1 MCPRVNVTPD
11 ELVANVPLVI
21 SWPAA
26 VSLLL
31 PSPLLTCTVTVKRV
45 HGGISQ
51 PAPRVRN
58 REICRCIQKLDRRAV
73 SLAGHNPLSER
84 LTVNSSLSSLYVSYV
99 VASLELANF

>member
-21 SWPAA
+21 SWPVA

-31 PSPLLTCTVTVKRV
+31 PSPLLTCAVTVKRI

-51 PAPRVRN
+51 PAPRVLN
-58 REICRCIQKLDRRAV
+58 RKICRCLHKLDRRDV
-73 SLAGHNPLSER
+73 SFAGHNPPQAVEA
-84 LTVNSSLSSLYVSYV
+84 LTVNSSLSSLYTR
-99 VASLELANF
+99 